1 MKAEI
6 TMTRTV
12 SVTEAQSKL
21 SSLVEWT
28 NQNQDSVVVERRGKP
43 AAALIS
49 YADYE
54 ELARLRQQ
62 EKKRKA
68 LETLRAIRQQVRAAN
83 ADLSASDAYRFAGFG
98 EEVIQRI
105 LAKDEELA
113 KTTP

>member
-1 MKAEI
+1 MKAQI
-6 TMTRTV
+6 IMTKTV

-21 SSLVEWT
+21 SALVEWT

-62 EKKRKA
+62 EKQRKA
-68 LETLRAIRQQVRAAN
+68 LEKLRAIRQQVRTAN
-83 ADLSASDAYRFAGFG
+83 PDLTADEAYRLAGFG
-98 EEVIQRI
+98 AEVIQHT
-105 LAKDEELA
+105 LEKDAELA
-113 KTTP
+113 NAEL